1 MFLRVVGIPK
11 CIQKEYLFYSVRHD
25 LVCIRIKAV
34 FLFSVRCYSQRKLEK
49 AALQEKNVPTGSVP
63 ITHPHFHF
71 LCTRRI
77 CFCPAVKLVLTRAMM
92 ITADILSGFGFLFL
106 VLGLDCVKFLP
117 DEPLIKLRICLVSGV
132 MLLIAGLP
140 GITGSVWYAIDVYV
154 ERSSLVFHNVF
165 LGIQYKFGWSCWL
178 GMAGSLGCFLSGALL
193 TCCMY
198 LFRGEE
204 LWQG

>member
-1 MFLRVVGIPK
+1 MFLISSWSVWELYVVP
-11 CIQKEYLFYSVRHD
+11 LS
-25 LVCIRIKAV
+25 
-34 FLFSVRCYSQRKLEK
+34 
-49 AALQEKNVPTGSVP
+49 
-63 ITHPHFHF
+63 
-71 LCTRRI
+71 
-77 CFCPAVKLVLTRAMM
+77 CP
-92 ITADILSGFGFLFL
+92 
-106 VLGLDCVKFLP
+106 
-117 DEPLIKLRICLVSGV
+117 
-132 MLLIAGLP
+132 AGLP
-140 GITGSVWYAIDVYV
+140 GITGSVWYAVDVYV